1 MRSKGMA
8 QKERLM
14 SFIASEA
21 EVNYSAAREEVWMEM
36 QTVAEAEL
44 GWGIGSQGSE
54 AWATWLWS
62 QVM

>member
-21 EVNYSAAREEVWMEM
+21 EVNYSAAREEV
-36 QTVAEAEL
+36 
-44 GWGIGSQGSE
+44 
-54 AWATWLWS
+54 
-62 QVM
+62 